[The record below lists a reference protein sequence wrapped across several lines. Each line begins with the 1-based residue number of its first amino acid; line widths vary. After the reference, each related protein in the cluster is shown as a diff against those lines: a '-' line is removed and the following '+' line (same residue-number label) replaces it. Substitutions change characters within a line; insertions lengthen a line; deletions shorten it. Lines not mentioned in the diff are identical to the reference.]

1 MTRLIQIPA
10 EYLAAIAEGSDRIPR
25 LYYARNRI
33 LRRMFWERLHRL
45 NRLMQRVALSTD
57 SCLDFGG
64 GSGVFLP
71 TLAQRFRSVTL
82 LDLEARQA
90 KQVAKRYQLNNVNI
104 VEGDAG
110 AVEFTSRPFDAVV
123 AADVLEH
130 FQDLDLPVPRLHRW
144 LKPGGMLFTSLP
156 SENWVYVM
164 LRKIFGIEKP
174 WDHYHTG
181 PEVEARL
188 ARSGFHRVKSS
199 YVPPGLPVA
208 ALFLITAWRRE

>member
-1 MTRLIQIPA
+1 MTRLVQIPA
-10 EYLAAIAEGSDRIPR
+10 EYLATIAEGSDRIPR

-33 LRRMFWERLHRL
+33 LRRMFWERLHCL

-71 TLAQRFRSVTL
+71 TLAQRFGTVTL

-90 KQVAKRYQLNNVNI
+90 RQVAERYRLNNVEI
-104 VEGDAG
+104 VEDDAG
-110 AVEFTSRPFDAVV
+110 AVDFAARPFDAVV

-130 FQDLDLPVPRLHRW
+130 FQDLDLPVTRLHRW

-156 SENWVYVM
+156 TENWVYVM

-174 WDHYHTG
+174 LDHYHTG

-188 ARSGFHRVKSS
+188 GRSGFHRMRSS
-199 YVPPGLPVA
+199 YVPLGLPVA
-208 ALFLITAWRRE
+208 PLFLITAWRRV